1 MQLSSHLLSFVT
13 FFLISIICAPVVAF
27 AVPWP
32 DHSHFSPTQ
41 GHTAITQPQQ
51 PQKLRSVFPQLTW
64 LRDTAIE
71 RIFGLTRKTAKNGGN
86 KPSSL
91 SRPTNTQLPATLLAK
106 YGGDVVLRFNLSTP
120 QEEKALAEAADTLFL
135 DVWEFTNNWADIRL
149 RQDDVRRSL
158 LLFTNSTN
166 TIRFPL
172 SLDFFLSPSKR
183 LIPI

>member
-1 MQLSSHLLSFVT
+1 MQFSSHLLSFVT
-13 FFLISIICAPVVAF
+13 VLFISFICAPVAAF
-27 AVPWP
+27 AVQWP
-32 DHSHFSPTQ
+32 DNSHFSPTQ
-41 GHTAITQPQQ
+41 RHTATTPQ

-71 RIFGLTRKTAKNGGN
+71 RIFGLPSKNVKNGGN

-106 YGGDVVLRFNLSTP
+106 YGGDVVLRFNLSTA

-149 RQDDVRRSL
+149 RQDDVGMSSSL
-158 LLFTNSTN
+158 SINSTN
-166 TIRFPL
+166 NIRFL
-172 SLDFFLSPSKR
+172 HSLDFFPSPSKKH
-183 LIPI
+183 IPI